1 MMDAIKPNPD
11 KILLLTT
18 VFITGASVLVIELMG
33 TRLLAPFFGAGLYT
47 WSALIS
53 VTLAALSLGYAAGGR
68 VADRRGDMKILFG
81 TCLLAGI
88 WTLMTPLLGTG
99 LLPSLS
105 GFGDPRPG
113 VLLGS
118 LLLFGPNL
126 FLLGA
131 IGPFV
136 IRLINR
142 SNTTIGSSSG
152 LVFSVSTVGS
162 LGGALVTGFL
172 LIPNFGTKSIFSM
185 CAVVLILLAVGGF
198 AAARSRLLVLGLAV
212 LSLLGIDTDGE
223 PPKGVQVVASHPSFY
238 GTLKVVD
245 NRGTRAL
252 LVDGIGQNYVRQDNR
267 YNTAYLNFIASV
279 IRAQAEAGDTAL
291 LIGTGAG
298 QLPGLLQD
306 SGLKFDAVELDP
318 AVIAVART
326 HFGLELPQD
335 RIHLGDGRWFL
346 QHARQRWRYI
356 VIDAFSS
363 DNIAAHLLSRESLLA
378 ARTKLSPGGILV
390 INVTSR
396 IDSPDVAAIQHTLG
410 VVFRNVRAFS
420 PSASESR
427 LTSIVFVAANHSLD
441 MRMQYKTGGSGQQRI
456 DGNRFLDGELHQDRK
471 GQLITDDFN
480 PLDHYR
486 AGMHQLW
493 FSAMK
498 RYYGDSGMG
507 WLLN

>member
-1 MMDAIKPNPD
+1 MLA
-11 KILLLTT
+11 T
-18 VFITGASVLVIELMG
+18 VFVTGACVLVIELMG
-33 TRLLAPFFGAGLYT
+33 TRLLAPFFGTGVYT

-68 VADRRGDMKILFG
+68 VADRWDDKNILFAV
-81 TCLLAGI
+81 CLLAGI
-88 WTLMTPLLGTG
+88 WTLMTPILGAS

-131 IGPFV
+131 VGPFV

-172 LIPNFGTKSIFSM
+172 LIPNFGTRSIFSM
-185 CAVVLILLAVGGF
+185 CAVALILLAVGGF
-198 AAARSRLLVLGLAV
+198 AAARSRLAVLGLAG
-212 LSLLGIDTDGE
+212 LGLLGIDIDGE
-223 PPKGVQVVASHPSFY
+223 PPKGVQVIATQPSFY

-252 LVDGIGQNYVRQDNR
+252 LVDGIGQNYVRQNNQ
-267 YNTAYLNFIASV
+267 YNTAYLNFIAAI
-279 IRAQAEAGDTAL
+279 IRARAEKGDKAL

-298 QLPGLLQD
+298 QLPGLLQA
-306 SGLKFDAVELDP
+306 SGIIFDAVELDP
-318 AVIAVART
+318 AMIAVARR
-326 HFGLELPQD
+326 HFGLDLPRE
-335 RIHLGDGRWFL
+335 RIHLEDGRWFL
-346 QHARQRWRYI
+346 QHADQHWRYI
-356 VIDAFSS
+356 VIDAFTS
-363 DNIAAHLLSRESLLA
+363 DNIAAHLLSREALQAAKMRLA
-378 ARTKLSPGGILV
+378 PGGALV
-390 INVTSR
+390 INITSR
-396 IDSPDVAAIQHTLG
+396 VDSPDVAAIQHTLG
-410 VVFRNVRAFS
+410 AVFGSVRAFS
-420 PSASESR
+420 PHAAENR
-427 LTSIVFVAANHSLD
+427 LTSIVFVAADRSLD
-441 MRMQYKTGGSGQQRI
+441 KHLQYNPGGLGQQQT
-456 DGNRFLDGELHQDRK
+456 DSNRFLDGELQHDRK
-471 GQLITDDFN
+471 GQVITDDFN

-498 RYYGDSGMG
+498 RYYGDSEMG